1 MLVSSH
7 NDILQ
12 DFQELRMKFFQ
23 EIFRKR
29 NKKICQD
36 IPDGVT
42 LQVDGV
48 RLIFEIFEGFVP
60 EPKVFIESLTYK
72 LQESAK
78 YSFHKHYIHIY
89 RFIPPLLCQ
98 FFVLAFF
105 FMLTGYFGQDDDY
118 YFEREALNVHLPWR
132 KI

>member
-23 EIFRKR
+23 EIFRKL
-29 NKKICQD
+29 NKKIWQT
-36 IPDGVT
+36 ISDGFT

-48 RLIFEIFEGFVP
+48 RLIFEIFESFVL
-60 EPKVFIESLTYK
+60 EPKVFVESLTYK

-78 YSFHKHYIHIY
+78 YSFHKHYIHI
-89 RFIPPLLCQ
+89 
-98 FFVLAFF
+98 
-105 FMLTGYFGQDDDY
+105 
-118 YFEREALNVHLPWR
+118 
-132 KI
+132 

>member
-23 EIFRKR
+23 EIFRKL

-48 RLIFEIFEGFVP
+48 RLIFEIFESFVP
-60 EPKVFIESLTYK
+60 ESKFL
-72 LQESAK
+72 
-78 YSFHKHYIHIY
+78 
-89 RFIPPLLCQ
+89 
-98 FFVLAFF
+98 
-105 FMLTGYFGQDDDY
+105 
-118 YFEREALNVHLPWR
+118 
-132 KI
+132 